1 MPFPPDPTELLLLL
15 LPLACHGAFSARN
28 MPISA
33 IIFGDVV
40 LQDQVS
46 RSWAI
51 LDAFRQYS

>member
-1 MPFPPDPTELLLLL
+1 MPFPPDPTELLLLF

-40 LQDQVS
+40 LQDQV
-46 RSWAI
+46 